1 MRLLTVEQE
10 VDGFTDLLVVDW
22 QYSGFIFNPN
32 NPEEF
37 EVLFHLLKTFGLF
50 ALWVVAGW
58 FVSNL
63 MDSSARLTDLTVV
76 SATALLPYITG
87 VLLHTA
93 ASNLLAKEE
102 GGFLTAVQVILILWS
117 AAILIGGFREI
128 HEMSFRGAL
137 LSILFTLL
145 GILLILFMALLL
157 WSLFQQ
163 VFVFF
168 AQLWDE
174 IIKMIG

>member
-1 MRLLTVEQE
+1 MRQKRLTEMKNGSNMFNDNSIETEGVPADKTAEIPK
-10 VDGFTDLLVVDW
+10 VVD
-22 QYSGFIFNPN
+22 ST
-32 NPEEF
+32 EE
-37 EVLFHLLKTFGLF
+37 ENAKKPLVLFGREFSRKQVC
-50 ALWVVAGW
+50 AAG
-58 FVSNL
+58 
-63 MDSSARLTDLTVV
+63 A
-76 SATALLPYITG
+76 G
-87 VLLHTA
+87 
-93 ASNLLAKEE
+93 
-102 GGFLTAVQVILILWS
+102 ILC

>member
-1 MRLLTVEQE
+1 M
-10 VDGFTDLLVVDW
+10 
-22 QYSGFIFNPN
+22 
-32 NPEEF
+32 
-37 EVLFHLLKTFGLF
+37 
-50 ALWVVAGW
+50 
-58 FVSNL
+58 
-63 MDSSARLTDLTVV
+63 V

>member
-1 MRLLTVEQE
+1 M
-10 VDGFTDLLVVDW
+10 
-22 QYSGFIFNPN
+22 I
-32 NPEEF
+32 
-37 EVLFHLLKTFGLF
+37 
-50 ALWVVAGW
+50 
-58 FVSNL
+58 
-63 MDSSARLTDLTVV
+63 
-76 SATALLPYITG
+76 
-87 VLLHTA
+87 HTA
-93 ASNLLAKEE
+93 ASNMLVQEE

-128 HEMSFRGAL
+128 HEMTYRGTL

-168 AQLWDE
+168 AQVWDE
-174 IIKMIG
+174 FVKMIG